1 MFNKISQYI
10 KESYVE
16 LRRVV
21 WPSRRQTL
29 EHTVAVI
36 GISLGVA
43 LFLGLID
50 YLLTLGLEKIIIR

>member
-29 EHTVAVI
+29 DHTVAVI

-50 YLLTLGLEKIIIR
+50 YLLTLGLEQIIVR